1 MNDFSHWGFC
11 DVDDDGECYC
21 VPSLPTELQHDSPS
35 VILTSSG
42 ELLVQSRVVSPAHCV
57 VAIVIGRNHGA
68 LSDEQIQNILRAW
81 DVAVELVNGSSDNV
95 TLLPVPQTWE
105 YVASNYYPAAMEC
118 ANICPSSK
126 RA

>member
-11 DVDDDGECYC
+11 DVDDDGEGYC
-21 VPSLPTELQHDSPS
+21 VPSLTGESQPDSPS
-35 VILTSSG
+35 IILTSSG
-42 ELLVQSRVVSPAHCV
+42 ELLVQRRVATPAHCV

-81 DVAVELVNGSSDNV
+81 DVAIELVNGSSDNV

-105 YVASNYYPAAMEC
+105 YVASNYYAAAIEC
-118 ANICPSSK
+118 ANTCPSSK